1 MSVMDIGI
9 VRMGV
14 RNGVVAVLV
23 RMGLIALRGESMGM
37 LVMRIL
43 PMAVRVDEQLMT
55 VFVLVPFAEVQTDTD
70 RHQHGG

>member
-1 MSVMDIGI
+1 ME
-9 VRMGV
+9 V

-23 RMGLIALRGESMGM
+23 RMGLILLPGETMGM
-37 LVMRIL
+37 LVMRIV

-55 VFVLVPFAEVQTDTD
+55 VFVLVPLGEVQTDAD